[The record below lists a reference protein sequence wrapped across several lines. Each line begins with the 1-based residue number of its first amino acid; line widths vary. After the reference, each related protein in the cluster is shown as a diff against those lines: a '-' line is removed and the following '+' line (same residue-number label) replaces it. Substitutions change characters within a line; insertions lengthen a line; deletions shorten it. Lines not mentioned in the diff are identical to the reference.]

1 MKLKKLLTAT
11 AIAGAI
17 VSAPAEAFLLNW
29 KLDRDGAGAGAA
41 TSINEYLDIVGP
53 SYVQTTTPV
62 AGNFTFNE
70 WGAIRSDTHDGGTA
84 FGAGNF
90 LTALFALSGAGN
102 LGGAVSY
109 STGLI
114 TIYSDPVNDFGLSTI
129 PGAIYGANNGTLI
142 GTFGIVGGGGAID
155 PTGIPNGQQTIVAQA
170 LFLAP
175 GYWFDSANNDL
186 SALAGPT
193 GPLMGFATTN
203 ASRVENPTGPQ
214 ISDIVGA
221 MAGDPTFTNCLPG
234 QGAPCTGPGEFM
246 ISNNGQFRLNVP
258 EPGSLALL
266 GIALLGA
273 AGLSRRKSKA

>member
-129 PGAIYGANNGTLI
+129 PGATRCSSPAYRPSVFSRT
-142 GTFGIVGGGGAID
+142 TTRFTSSKRVGRPGMLF
-155 PTGIPNGQQTIVAQA
+155 TGRTRRNRADAHERLPVEEEAFVARSSMGRRSLEAWIAGQRSPFDGRNVESPPVA
-170 LFLAP
+170 
-175 GYWFDSANNDL
+175 
-186 SALAGPT
+186 
-193 GPLMGFATTN
+193 GFSITA
-203 ASRVENPTGPQ
+203 
-214 ISDIVGA
+214 
-221 MAGDPTFTNCLPG
+221 
-234 QGAPCTGPGEFM
+234 
-246 ISNNGQFRLNVP
+246 
-258 EPGSLALL
+258 
-266 GIALLGA
+266 
-273 AGLSRRKSKA
+273 RRAVRQR